1 MDTNATLTQEI
12 KSYYEDIFLD
22 RANPKLVMAEGSQ
35 SEVLGSNNGAT
46 VTFTRYAV
54 RPLATT
60 PLSTGVNPT
69 HTANTAV
76 NVVATLAEYGDNEK
90 IAKFLSTTSI
100 DKNNAEK
107 IEVMG
112 DGMGNTLDAITRD
125 SLFSGATVQY
135 ANSRASLVTVAQT
148 DVLNFTEIAKAR
160 RTLITNNAQ
169 VYDDNMFMAKIQ
181 PFTEFDVITSTGWV
195 NIKSY
200 QDGQDLYRG
209 EIGSLYMFRFLMS
222 TQHKVEAAAGAA
234 GANVY
239 SNFFHGK
246 NAFGTVNLE
255 GDMPKLVIVTGADG
269 SNVAGRFANISWAGS
284 YTAKVLN
291 ATWILNVK
299 TGASV

>member
-1 MDTNATLTQEI
+1 MDTNATLSPEI

-22 RANPKLVMAEGSQ
+22 RANPRLVMAEGSQ

-46 VTFTRYAV
+46 VTFVRYAV

-60 PLSTGVNPT
+60 PLSTGVNPS
-69 HTANTAV
+69 HVANTAV

-90 IAKFLSTTSI
+90 IAKFLSVTSI

-125 SLFSGATVQY
+125 ALFAGATTQY
-135 ANSRASLVTVAQT
+135 ANNRVSLATVAQT
-148 DVLNFTEIAKAR
+148 DLLTLTEIAKSR
-160 RTLITNNAQ
+160 RTLITNNTPT
-169 VYDDNMFMAKIQ
+169 YDDNMFMAKIQ
-181 PFTEFDVITSTGWV
+181 PFTEFDVVTSTGWV

-200 QDGQDLYRG
+200 QDGQDLYKG
-209 EIGSLYMFRFLMS
+209 EIGSLYTFRFLIS
-222 TQHKVEAAAGAA
+222 TQHKTEASTTT
-234 GANVY
+234 VY

-284 YTAKVLN
+284 YAAKVLN

-299 TGASV
+299 TGASL